1 MSDYTL
7 LVYTN
12 ADKTAWD
19 EYVHVDVHGIKN
31 GCLYI
36 HFVNK
41 EEPHIIP
48 LHAFHLATVMEK

>member
-7 LVYTN
+7 VVYTN
-12 ADKTAWD
+12 ADLTKWD
-19 EYVHVDVHGIKN
+19 EYTHVDVHGIKN

-41 EEPHIIP
+41 FGPTIIP
-48 LHAFHLATVMEK
+48 LHAFYQVSVLEK